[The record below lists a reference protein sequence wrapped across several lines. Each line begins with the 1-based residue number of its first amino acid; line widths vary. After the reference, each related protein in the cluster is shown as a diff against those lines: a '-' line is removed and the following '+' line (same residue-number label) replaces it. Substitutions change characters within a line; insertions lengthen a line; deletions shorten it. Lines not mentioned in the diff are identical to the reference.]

1 MKRIKLKKFGQF
13 VNERFVDY
21 DVDYAQP
28 EVELL
33 SGISERYEKRY
44 IDQLLMEDVVKED
57 TYENKNEI
65 LEKISN
71 GGWETT
77 PEEFLNSV
85 NSSKRVEYM
94 TPYTTEELSAFKLFK
109 LEGYNIGFA
118 LKEDGDIILVHNNE
132 RVGGIGKLLINK
144 AIEFGGSKL
153 DHFDGFLTGFYR
165 SLGFRLESNDL
176 FLDEYA
182 PDTWKFEPVDIN
194 DPDKSIYAGELT
206 VRDSM
211 LQSAAI
217 RYESGRPDI
226 VYRVLKMKP
235 NYN

>member
-1 MKRIKLKKFGQF
+1 MKRVKVKKFDQF

-21 DVDYAQP
+21 DVEYAQP

-44 IDQLLMEDVVKED
+44 LDMLLMEDVVKED
-57 TYENKNEI
+57 TNEDRNDI
-65 LEKISN
+65 IEKISSGN
-71 GGWETT
+71 WETT
-77 PEEFLNSV
+77 PDEFLDSV
-85 NSSKRVEYM
+85 NSSKRIEFL
-94 TPYTTEELSAFKLFK
+94 TPYSIEELSTLKLFK

-132 RVGGIGKLLINK
+132 RVGGIGKLIMSK

-153 DHFDGFLTGFYR
+153 DHYDGFLTGFYR
-165 SLGFRLESNDL
+165 SLGFKLDENEF

-182 PDTWKFEPVDIN
+182 PDTWKFEPLDIN
-194 DPDKSIYAGELT
+194 DPEKSIYAGELN

-211 LQSAAI
+211 LQSATI
-217 RYESGRPDI
+217 RYESGRPDV
-226 VYRVLKMKP
+226 VYRIL
-235 NYN
+235 N

>member
-1 MKRIKLKKFGQF
+1 MKRIKLKKFDQF

-65 LEKISN
+65 IEKISN

-94 TPYTTEELSAFKLFK
+94 TSYTIEELSTFKLFK

-118 LKEDGDIILVHNNE
+118 LKEDDIILVHNNE
-132 RVGGIGKLLINK
+132 GIGGIGKLLINK
-144 AIEFGGSKL
+144 AIEFGGNKL

-165 SLGFRLESNDL
+165 SLGFVMYSNDF

-182 PDTWKFEPVDIN
+182 PDTWKFEPLDIN
-194 DPDKSIYAGELT
+194 DPAKSIYAGELM
-206 VRDSM
+206 VRGS
-211 LQSAAI
+211 LLESAKI
-217 RYESGRPDI
+217 RYESGRPDV